1 MPKVIQVIESEV
13 QRGSGKNEDDPVRIV
28 MQYHSLD
35 GDLLAERDDWWA
47 RKLLEAGQRSE
58 PLPKLST

>member
-13 QRGSGKNEDDPVRIV
+13 QRGAGKNEDDPVRIV
-28 MQYHSLD
+28 VQYHTLD

-47 RKLLEAGQRSE
+47 QKLLEAGQYSS
-58 PLPKLST
+58 LPEKIST